1 MLFRARLQERALA
14 ARFGERW
21 EQYAAATGFI
31 LPVVFPRRPH

>member
-21 EQYAAATGFI
+21 EQYAATTGFI
-31 LPVVFPRRPH
+31 LPVVLPRRPH